1 MLDPARKFAVMYSVF
16 QGRSL
21 MKLNPTSIELD
32 ATDREILE
40 LLQENCKQPLAAI
53 GQKVGLSPPSV
64 LERIHKLEE
73 AGVVRAYTAVLDGR
87 RLGLDVAAFIGV
99 STDRPVAVRGIEAA
113 VMAMD
118 EVLECHHVTGAH
130 TLMLK
135 VKTQNTETLEELI
148 DRVRSLEGVS
158 RTETMVVLS
167 THMERT
173 RIALPPEEAVAAR
186 PRRSGGRSRKATAGG
201 DEG

>member
-1 MLDPARKFAVMYSVF
+1 MKFSQSA
-16 QGRSL
+16 
-21 MKLNPTSIELD
+21 PELD
-32 ATDREILE
+32 ATDHAILD

-53 GQKVGLSPPSV
+53 GEKVGLSAPAV
-64 LERIHKLEE
+64 LDRIHKLEE
-73 AGVVRAYTAVLDGR
+73 AGVIRGYTALLDAR

-99 STDRPVAVRGIEAA
+99 STDRPVAVRGIEGA

-167 THMERT
+167 THMERA
-173 RIALPPEEAVAAR
+173 RIALPPEETVAAR
-186 PRRSGGRSRKATAGG
+186 PKRSGTRSRRAGAGG
-201 DEG
+201 EEA